1 MSRDLRKRPG
11 SSTAAVNAKRRE
23 LADTGDAH
31 EAPASIGR
39 SDHPPYVGVDR
50 QNGGK
55 HGGPGGNQTLHGSRQ
70 TRDAVARLQRLP
82 DEVGA
87 EGWWQSDTE
96 YHGQAADL
104 VLQRDSLTDQLFPSD
119 NQRPDSVCWQGLH
132 MHRFE
137 EAGSGEMRQA
147 ACIVVIGLVRR

>member
-1 MSRDLRKRPG
+1 MAPRHQTEISADVAGPPEASGVINCRCER
-11 SSTAAVNAKRRE
+11 KRRE

-70 TRDAVARLQRLP
+70 TRDAVARP
-82 DEVGA
+82 GMP
-87 EGWWQSDTE
+87 
-96 YHGQAADL
+96 
-104 VLQRDSLTDQLFPSD
+104 SLACSACLMKSEL
-119 NQRPDSVCWQGLH
+119 RA
-132 MHRFE
+132 R
-137 EAGSGEMRQA
+137 GS
-147 ACIVVIGLVRR
+147 

>member
-1 MSRDLRKRPG
+1 MAPRHQTEISADVAGPPEASGVINCRCER
-11 SSTAAVNAKRRE
+11 KRRE

-55 HGGPGGNQTLHGSRQ
+55 HGGPGGNQTLQGSRQ

-87 EGWWQSDTE
+87 EGSWQSDTE

-132 MHRFE
+132 RSE
-137 EAGSGEMRQA
+137 EN
-147 ACIVVIGLVRR
+147 